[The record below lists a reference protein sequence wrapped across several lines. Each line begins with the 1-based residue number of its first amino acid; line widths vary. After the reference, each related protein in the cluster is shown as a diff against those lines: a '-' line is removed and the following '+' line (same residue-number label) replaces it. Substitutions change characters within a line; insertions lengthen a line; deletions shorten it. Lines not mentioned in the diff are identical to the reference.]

1 MSPKDFSGKAFADA
15 IDNLGTSGNVLF
27 GGTDKYNGIK
37 ALANQIRQTS
47 IDKMDDTVIDNIISQ
62 GGTQDLRTLL
72 NSVKDAQVNL
82 HNTRNKD
89 QYSWG

>member
-1 MSPKDFSGKAFADA
+1 M
-15 IDNLGTSGNVLF
+15 F
-27 GGTDKYNGIK
+27 GGADKYNGIK

-72 NSVKDAQVNL
+72 NSVKMLKLNL
-82 HNTRNKD
+82 HNLKASSVESKLACGNLKCHR
-89 QYSWG
+89 SW